1 MAYLHRVQKF
11 GQPQAPLP
19 KEVTPTA
26 PRQYV
31 DRWGVK
37 YLVIWN
43 GQPGDQSLDLL
54 GRYTEAS
61 S

>member
-1 MAYLHRVQKF
+1 MRTGHRVQSKRL
-11 GQPQAPLP
+11 PKPPLP
-19 KEVTPTA
+19 KEITPTE

-43 GQPGDQSLDLL
+43 GQPGDQSLEVL
-54 GRYTEAS
+54 GRTEAS

>member
-1 MAYLHRVQKF
+1 MGKCRPT
-11 GQPQAPLP
+11 PQLM

-31 DRWGVK
+31 DRWGVQ
-37 YLVIWN
+37 YRVIWN